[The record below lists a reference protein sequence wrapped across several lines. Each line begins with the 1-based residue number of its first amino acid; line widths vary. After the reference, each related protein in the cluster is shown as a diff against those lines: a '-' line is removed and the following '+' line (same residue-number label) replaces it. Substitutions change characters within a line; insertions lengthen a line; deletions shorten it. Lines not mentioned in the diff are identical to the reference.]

1 MLRIGDEMSNE
12 ASNNLGKRAEEY
24 IRSEGQ
30 VSIQDVAT
38 KLNMSRYRTN
48 GILGMLVGAGKIGVK
63 QIGPVKVHYWR
74 R

>member
-1 MLRIGDEMSNE
+1 MSNE
-12 ASNNLGKRAEEY
+12 TSTDLVKRV
-24 IRSEGQ
+24 EGFIHEQ
-30 VSIQDVAT
+30 DKVSIQDVAEQF
-38 KLNMSRYRTN
+38 NMSRYRTN

>member
-1 MLRIGDEMSNE
+1 MSNE
-12 ASNNLGKRAEEY
+12 TSTELVKRVEDY
-24 IRSEGQ
+24 IHTQEQ
-30 VSIQDVAT
+30 VSIQDVA
-38 KLNMSRYRTN
+38 KQFNMSRYRTN

>member
-1 MLRIGDEMSNE
+1 MSNE
-12 ASNNLGKRAEEY
+12 TSNDPVKRAEEF

-38 KLNMSRYRTN
+38 NLNISRYRTN